1 MAAASKSEIFEN
13 RFWLRIM
20 DDHLFIIL
28 DALNY
33 REKEEIAAA
42 QNLMKTYNAL
52 LELSWEDMD
61 ADQLMQL
68 NRQAYT
74 ATQDI
79 REYKLH
85 ILKRQLTGSIAIGI
99 TSGLMSRLINEAEYY
114 LQILSFYLQK
124 KEFVIKLIPL
134 HLLWL
139 IDAAGH
145 AEIISNGLNYSNTD
159 LIRLTRS
166 YQASFVDLFVR
177 AVEMKGFFRID
188 VDDFPSFEQFNQD
201 VNKRLTD
208 FTEFFV
214 ELNSKIMDDRVPS
227 TVSLLTLDHM
237 YREECYYLTE
247 LSKVSIINPP
257 ACDPTRKAF
266 VL

>member
-1 MAAASKSEIFEN
+1 MAAALKPEVFEN

-33 REKEEIAAA
+33 REKDEIASARS
-42 QNLMKTYNAL
+42 LIKTYNEL
-52 LELSWEDMD
+52 LERSWEDLP

-68 NRQAYT
+68 NQQAFT
-74 ATQDI
+74 ATQGI
-79 REYKLH
+79 KEYKLH
-85 ILKRQLTGSIAIGI
+85 ILKKQLTGSIAIGI

-114 LQILSFYLQK
+114 LDILSAFLQK
-124 KEFVIKLIPL
+124 REYVIKPIPL

-145 AEIISNGLNYSNTD
+145 AEIIANGLNYSNTD
-159 LIRLTRS
+159 LIRVTRA
-166 YQASFVDLFVR
+166 YQVSFVDLFVQ
-177 AVEMKGFFRID
+177 AIEMKGFFRID
-188 VDDFPSFEQFNQD
+188 VKDFPSFKQFNRD
-201 VNKRLTD
+201 VNKCLTD

-247 LSKVSIINPP
+247 LSKVSSISPP
-257 ACDPTRKAF
+257 TCDPTRKAF
-266 VL
+266 VP